1 MTTAIRKHLGDFIAI
16 IVLVAI
22 ALGVGGYILANQRL
36 RFPVIQ
42 EEPFT
47 VKAEFSDAQAV
58 IPGQGQTIRVAGV
71 RVGDIGDVEL
81 QDGKAVVSM
90 ELDPEYDKL
99 IHADAT
105 ALLRPRTGLKDMFIE
120 LDPGSKD
127 EPLIPE
133 DGRISVGNTAPDI
146 DPDEVLAALDQD
158 TRDYLRLLISG
169 AGKGLEGRGED
180 LAETLKRFEP
190 LHRDIARVSEA
201 IADRRRA
208 LSRLVHNYS
217 ELTNELA
224 DKDDELARL
233 VSASEQ
239 VFDAFASEDQ
249 NVSESIARL
258 PSALGETER
267 TLAKVDVFSQV
278 LGPSLESLRPAFR
291 QLDETNAQVLPF
303 VREAEPIVRERIR
316 PFVREA
322 RPYLEDLRPAAR
334 LLADAAPDLDGA
346 FNGLNR
352 FFNIA
357 AYNPNG
363 AEPVPSDLPTALKRE
378 EGYLFWLGWTAQL
391 TNSLFSASD
400 AFSSFR
406 RANFMA
412 SCATLRQSVGGEG
425 GPEAQAAL
433 EEVLGLTGI
442 LNDPAL
448 CGGQVP

>member
-1 MTTAIRKHLGDFIAI
+1 MRTAIRKHLGDFIAI
-16 IVLVAI
+16 VVLMAI
-22 ALGVGGYILANQRL
+22 AAGVGGYILANQRL
-36 RFPVIQ
+36 RFPVI
-42 EEPFT
+42 EEAPFR

-81 QDGKAVVSM
+81 ENGRAVVTM

-99 IHADAT
+99 IHRDAT

-133 DGRISVGNTAPDI
+133 GGRIPVGNTAPDI
-146 DPDEVLAALDQD
+146 DPDEVLAALDSD

-169 AGKGLEGRGED
+169 AGKGFEGRGED
-180 LAETLKRFEP
+180 FAETLKRFEP
-190 LHRDIARVSEA
+190 LHRDLARVTEA
-201 IADRRRA
+201 IAERRRA
-208 LSRLVHNYS
+208 MARLVHNYS
-217 ELTNELA
+217 ELVDELA

-233 VSASEQ
+233 VRASEQ
-239 VFDAFASEDQ
+239 VFAAFASQDQ

-258 PSALGETER
+258 PSALNQTER
-267 TLAKVDVFSQV
+267 TLAKVDDFSQV

-291 QLDETNAQVLPF
+291 QLDRANAQVLPF
-303 VREAEPIVRERIR
+303 AREAEPIVRERIR
-316 PFVREA
+316 PFVRQA
-322 RPYLEDLRPAAR
+322 RPFLDELRPAATQ
-334 LLADAAPDLDGA
+334 LAAATPDLEGA

-363 AEPVPSDLPTALKRE
+363 AEPVPGDLPTALARE

-406 RANFMA
+406 RANFML
-412 SCATLRQSVGGEG
+412 SCATIRQTIDAEGGE
-425 GPEAQAAL
+425 PAL
-433 EEVLGLTGI
+433 EPILGLTGI
-442 LNDPAL
+442 LNDPSL